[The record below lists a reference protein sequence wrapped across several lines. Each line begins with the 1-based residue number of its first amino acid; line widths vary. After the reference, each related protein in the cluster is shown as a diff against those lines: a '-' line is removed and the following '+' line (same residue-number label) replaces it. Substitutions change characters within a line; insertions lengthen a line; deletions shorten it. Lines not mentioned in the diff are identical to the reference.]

1 MTRWKHAINEA
12 LEPLESVDD
21 LIRLW
26 AHEALRLFSDRLVYD
41 YEKKWCDELIDTVS
55 QQCFGNFSPATLD
68 RPILFT
74 TYISKNYES
83 VEKE

>member
-1 MTRWKHAINEA
+1 MSKLYSVCLKTEAYVTIEVEADSEDEAINEA

-41 YEKKWCDELIDTVS
+41 YKKAL
-55 QQCFGNFSPATLD
+55 N
-68 RPILFT
+68 
-74 TYISKNYES
+74 
-83 VEKE
+83 

>member
-1 MTRWKHAINEA
+1 LTRWKHAINEA

-41 YEKKWCDELIDTVS
+41 YEKKWCDELIDNVS
-55 QQCFGNFSPATLD
+55 
-68 RPILFT
+68 
-74 TYISKNYES
+74 
-83 VEKE
+83 